1 MQKRSEFLN
10 KLKRPIPYY
19 GSKEKIAPVIY
30 DIIKKDGWTTQY
42 IEPFVGSNSIILQD
56 NFDGIKCIINDF
68 DGKITNL
75 WRALKYKP
83 EETASYILG
92 TCNTI
97 NLTGLD
103 LAVQRSYDAL
113 LDRLHAD
120 IDFCDPKLAAHFMDL
135 CCSWIG
141 AGAGNTKGPW
151 TTIKDEDGIDI
162 LVRKEKGD
170 VACQQSLY
178 TSDQGVRCN
187 QAQYSDCGIRCQQS
201 QYSGDQ
207 GVICKQAQYDDC
219 GIRCNQAQYSDDRGI
234 RSKQAQ
240 YTEWFNDISKRL
252 SDSYILSHDFEKIL
266 NLHVIS
272 SKRTTIF
279 FDPPY
284 DKSGDTGGGV
294 AYISDDHNIVSKRVR
309 EWCIKNNEALKNTR
323 IIVAGRG
330 KEHDEL
336 LNYGYEKIDGIN
348 IKSLN
353 KNTNITHETKEFLWV
368 KYNE

>member
-1 MQKRSEFLN
+1 MTDQRRSKKVKTCMKKRSEFLS
-10 KLKRPIPYY
+10 KIKRPIPYY
-19 GSKEKIAPVIY
+19 GSKEKIAPVIL
-30 DIIKKDGWTTQY
+30 DIIKKDGWTNQY
-42 IEPFVGSNSIILQD
+42 IEPFVGSNSILLQD

-75 WRALKYKP
+75 WRSLRYKP
-83 EETASYILG
+83 EETASYIQG
-92 TCNTI
+92 VCNTI

-120 IDFCDPKLAAHFMDL
+120 IEYCDPKLAAYFIDL

-141 AGAGNTKGPW
+141 GGAGNTTGPW
-151 TTIKDEDGIDI
+151 TTIKDDEGIDI
-162 LVRKEKGD
+162 LVRKDKGD
-170 VACQQSLY
+170 VRCKQSQY
-178 TSDQGVRCN
+178 GTDVGVRCK
-187 QAQYSDCGIRCQQS
+187 QS
-201 QYSGDQ
+201 QYYQ
-207 GVICKQAQYDDC
+207 
-219 GIRCNQAQYSDDRGI
+219 
-234 RSKQAQ
+234 
-240 YTEWFNDISKRL
+240 WFNDISKRL
-252 SDSYILSHDFEKIL
+252 SDTYVLSHDFEKIL
-266 NLHVIS
+266 NLHVITT
-272 SKRTTIF
+272 KRTTIF

-284 DKSGDTGGGV
+284 DKSGDTGCGV
-294 AYISDDHNIVSKRVR
+294 EYISNDHNIVSKRVR
-309 EWCIKNNEALKNTR
+309 EWCIKNNESMKNTR

-368 KYNE
+368 KYNY